1 MSKKI
6 RLFEKQLPEILYE
19 SLAHLEHKAAQR
31 DVSLSIPIASGVTI
45 LVDLDREP
53 HTTLK
58 RRNNQSTFSS
68 SIILSI
74 DKKTV
79 SLKCGSS
86 GLKTSAHYA

>member
-1 MSKKI
+1 
-6 RLFEKQLPEILYE
+6 LFEKRLPEFFYD
-19 SLAHLEHKAAQR
+19 SLTRLEHKAAQR

-53 HTTLK
+53 HTTLM

-74 DKKTV
+74 DKKAV

-86 GLKTSAHYA
+86 VLKTSAHYA

>member
-1 MSKKI
+1 M
-6 RLFEKQLPEILYE
+6 PEFSHD
-19 SLAHLEHKAAQR
+19 SLTRLEHKAAQR

-53 HTTLK
+53 HITLM

-74 DKKTV
+74 DKKAV
-79 SLKCGSS
+79 SLECGSS
-86 GLKTSAHYA
+86 VL